1 MGRIAALVLVVAL
14 GLAAAAPAGAFDRRP
29 VTLRDLTPDN
39 FGYSTTAG
47 ERVVRRS
54 YYRTAERIYCVGV
67 IMRGAERDSSWVL
80 APTRYWDKLM
90 CAAVVSPTTAHVFV
104 LDAKK
109 TTRVLYRLRTIAI

>member
-1 MGRIAALVLVVAL
+1 MSRTAALLLVAAL
-14 GLAAAAPAGAFDRRP
+14 GLAAAAPAGAFDRKP

-67 IMRGAERDSSWVL
+67 IMHGAERDSSWVL
-80 APTRYWDKLM
+80 ALTRYWDKLM

-109 TTRVLYRLRTIAI
+109 NTRVRYRHRTVAL